1 MPETRLA
8 GFHLDLT
15 ADQKAVLNQFVEK
28 DWTRF
33 IVVAGTD
40 KATLPAEHGP
50 DADNK
55 ELVNV
60 LYEADADLWSRM
72 KTHALDG
79 QAPVADARPHT
90 FNGVHDGARPANGAA
105 KVNFSGIIASAAV
118 W

>member
-15 ADQKAVLNQFVEK
+15 PEQKGVLNQFVEK

-33 IVVAGTD
+33 IVVA
-40 KATLPAEHGP
+40 ATEKEQLPKEHGP
-50 DADNK
+50 GAENK
-55 ELVNV
+55 DLVNV
-60 LYEADADLWSRM
+60 LYEADADLWSRL
-72 KTHALDG
+72 KKSALDTHVSAEKEG
-79 QAPVADARPHT
+79 PRT
-90 FNGVHDGARPANGAA
+90 FNGLHESKKPANGAA